1 MDQQLKAIR
10 LVTER
15 YRELQG
21 LRTALFGASL
31 ILVFGAVL
39 SMAPRGNSWVIPLAV
54 AALLALAIP
63 GDRVLSR
70 YYNSRFGRLVPER
83 GRTSGLMF
91 VLIVVVLSVMN
102 NAFDVGLLT
111 AALPIVAGSSLWIVL
126 RDWPIRAHY
135 LLGTL
140 GASAALG
147 PQFMTPPLERSV
159 ADALGMVVLG
169 ATYVPIGLLDHWIL
183 VRTLHGSPQPE
194 VVSELPRQD

>member
-1 MDQQLKAIR
+1 MDQNYAAIR

-70 YYNSRFGRLVPER
+70 YYSSRFGRLVPER
-83 GRTSGLMF
+83 GSTSGLMF
-91 VLIVVVLSVMN
+91 VLIFVVLSVMN

-126 RDWPIRAHY
+126 RDWPIRAHH
-135 LLGTL
+135 LLGVL
-140 GASAALG
+140 GVSIALA
-147 PQFMTPPLERSV
+147 PHFMAPPLE
-159 ADALGMVVLG
+159 
-169 ATYVPIGLLDHWIL
+169 
-183 VRTLHGSPQPE
+183 
-194 VVSELPRQD
+194 

>member
-39 SMAPRGNSWVIPLAV
+39 SMAPRGNLWVMPLAV

-70 YYNSRFGRLVPER
+70 YYSSRFGRLVPQP

-102 NAFDVGLLT
+102 NAFGVGML
-111 AALPIVAGSSLWIVL
+111 VSSLIPSSEKERRAVSQL
-126 RDWPIRAHY
+126 QDNLEPVKEMASEVARDMGESLKPAAQEAAESVRATARE
-135 LLGTL
+135 GVESVKQE
-140 GASAALG
+140 GQASAQDVKYQA
-147 PQFMTPPLERSV
+147 QDSKETVQQQRS
-159 ADALGMVVLG
+159 G
-169 ATYVPIGLLDHWIL
+169 
-183 VRTLHGSPQPE
+183 
-194 VVSELPRQD
+194 